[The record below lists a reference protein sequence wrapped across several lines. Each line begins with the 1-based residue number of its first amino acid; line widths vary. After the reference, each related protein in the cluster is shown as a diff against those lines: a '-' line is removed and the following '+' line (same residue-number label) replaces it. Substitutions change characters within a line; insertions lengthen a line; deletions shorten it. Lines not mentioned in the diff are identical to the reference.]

1 MCTCIYVIQKCI
13 YMCVY
18 FIKQKQLG
26 SNIIK
31 AAKWNE
37 SYMLLLAYLYFQTF
51 YSEHVVL
58 RKS

>member
-1 MCTCIYVIQKCI
+1 
-13 YMCVY
+13 MCVY